1 MLVVIA
7 VVEVVVSLVAAVVL
21 AAAVLAI
28 VVLVAPVVGS
38 LLVVACALMLEG
50 ELGKTL
56 DDLELAGEF
65 QLRKGL
71 AREGRV
77 GRWAKGF
84 VVN

>member
-1 MLVVIA
+1 MVLVAIA
-7 VVEVVVSLVAAVVL
+7 VVEVVVSLVAAVV
-21 AAAVLAI
+21 AAVLAI